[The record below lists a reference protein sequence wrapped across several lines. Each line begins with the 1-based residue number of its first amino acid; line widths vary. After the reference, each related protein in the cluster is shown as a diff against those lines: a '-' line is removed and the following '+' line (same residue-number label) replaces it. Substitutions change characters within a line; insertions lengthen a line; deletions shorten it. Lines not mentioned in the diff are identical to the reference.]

1 VSSDR
6 PVFVVGC
13 PRSGTTLLSLMLHA
27 HPRIA
32 MPPESRFLISTWRDR
47 DQWADLSTR
56 EQQRRLA
63 RSITRRRSR
72 LDDLGLERKPTVR
85 AIMQSPATLGSAFGT
100 VFAEYARLHG
110 KARWGDKRP
119 LYYMEVDVLLR
130 LFPDAQVV
138 HIVRDPRA
146 NIASLKRMPWWPYDS
161 VGSAAQWAHAEWCS
175 RRNARR
181 LPADTFHVVRYESL
195 VADPRRVLGELCA
208 FLGED
213 FAEAMLEPAE
223 VRDVVPER
231 KTWHANLDS
240 EISTERVEAWR
251 ERLEPVEIGLAET
264 VLRRQLRRWDYPV
277 TGAGRRPG
285 PVLLAR
291 YVAAALARHV
301 SSWLRW
307 AQEGRWARR
316 ATYPVA
322 AQLTSEQVALARRR
336 GELQP
341 PRGRRRPQSQPG
353 A

>member
-1 VSSDR
+1 MRPVSSDR

-13 PRSGTTLLSLMLHA
+13 PRSGTTLLSLMIHA

-32 MPPESRFLISTWRDR
+32 LPPESRFLISTWRER

-56 EQQRRLA
+56 KQVRRLA
-63 RSITRRRSR
+63 RSVTRRRSR
-72 LDDLGLERKPTVR
+72 LDDLGLERRPTVR
-85 AIMQSPATLGSAFGT
+85 AIVHAPPTLGSAFGT
-100 VFAEYARLHG
+100 VFAEFARLHG

-130 LFPDAQVV
+130 LFPDAQIV

-146 NIASLKRMPWWPYDS
+146 NMASLKGMPWWPYDS

-175 RRNARR
+175 RRNSRR

-195 VADPRRVLGELCA
+195 VADPRHVLGELCE

-213 FAEAMLEPAE
+213 FDEAMLAPAV

-240 EISTERVEAWR
+240 SVSTERVEAWR
-251 ERLEPVEIGLAET
+251 DRLEPWEIGLAET
-264 VLRRQLRRWDYPV
+264 VLSRQLARWDYPR

-291 YVAAALARHV
+291 YAAAALARHG

-307 AQEGRWARR
+307 AQEAREARR

-322 AQLTSEQVALARRR
+322 AQLTSGQVEQARRR
-336 GELQP
+336 AELLP
-341 PRGRRRPQSQPG
+341 PRGPRRRQP
-353 A
+353 